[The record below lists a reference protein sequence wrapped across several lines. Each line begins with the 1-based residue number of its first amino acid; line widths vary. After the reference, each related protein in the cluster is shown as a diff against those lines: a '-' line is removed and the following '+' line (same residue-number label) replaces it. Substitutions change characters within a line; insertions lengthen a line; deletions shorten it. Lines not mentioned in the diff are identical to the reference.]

1 MSSSLGISSVPGA
14 VKIVVVM
21 RSEPAARW
29 SPRALRVEGLV
40 NGRDLG
46 GLRRR
51 DGTATPAKV
60 FYRSENLDSITGDGW
75 DELRAEGIRTVVDL
89 RQPAERERDRG
100 RRPEWL
106 TTRHV
111 DLDGLD
117 NRTFWADYWDNGLCG
132 TAMYYLAHL
141 EAMPERTAAAL
152 SAIVDAPAGGVL
164 FHCGSGRDRTGLI
177 AMVLLAA
184 IDTEPDDIVDDYLET
199 VRLGDRRAA
208 MAERPNAEPDI
219 DALCRRHGTTTEGAF
234 RAALEG
240 FDLPTFLDSA
250 GFGAADR
257 ELLSTWRGALRSD
270 E

>member
-1 MSSSLGISSVPGA
+1 MSP
-14 VKIVVVM
+14 
-21 RSEPAARW
+21 EPAARW
-29 SPRALRVEGLV
+29 SPRALRVQGLV

-51 DGTATPAKV
+51 DGTTTPAKV
-60 FYRSENLDSITGDGW
+60 FYRSESLDSITGDGW

-100 RRPEWL
+100 HRPEWL

-117 NRTFWADYWDNGLCG
+117 NQVFWADYWDNGLCG
-132 TAMYYLAHL
+132 TALYYLAHL

-208 MAERPNAEPDI
+208 MAERPNAEPDL
-219 DALCRRHGTTTEGAF
+219 DALCQRHGTTTEGAF
-234 RAALEG
+234 RAALDG
-240 FDLPTFLDSA
+240 FDLATFLDRA
-250 GFGAADR
+250 GIGEADR
-257 ELLSTWRGALRSD
+257 ELLSTWRGTL
-270 E
+270 